1 MKLFARSKPHAAWA
15 VAACALIMSACA
27 TVDRAPEMSLQQL
40 ERGLIATQDPRI
52 RASDSARLDR
62 ITEDFRSRLGQS
74 DHRRA
79 ILALSGGG
87 ANGAYGA
94 GLLVGWTERGDRP
107 EFDIVTGVST
117 GALAA
122 PYAFLGPDWDD
133 ELAMAYSDGQTEGL
147 LSWRSFAAFLSPG
160 LFSPRTLET
169 LVEKNVTP
177 ALLAE
182 IAEENRAG
190 RRLFVA
196 TTNLDSGETVIW
208 DMGLLAEA
216 GDDNALHLF
225 RQVLLASA
233 SIPSV
238 FPPVLIAG
246 VTEDGMV
253 RQEMHVDGGVN
264 TPFLGVPE
272 GLILSAEGLP
282 DWRGSELFIVVNGK
296 LAQEYRQTRGSLPAV
311 LARSYNS
318 MSRASLRTS
327 LAAQGAFARR
337 NGVRVSVAAIPH
349 DIDASALDF
358 DQESM
363 TALFQ
368 EGRRRAASGQGWESL
383 NADLVEPPPAPSP
396 TSTADP
402 APPAAASAP
411 ENQ

>member
-1 MKLFARSKPHAAWA
+1 MVFSRSKLLAAWA
-15 VAACALIMSACA
+15 IAVCVFAVSACA
-27 TVDRAPEMSLQQL
+27 TVDRAPAVTLQQL
-40 ERGLIATQDPRI
+40 ERGLIATEDPRI
-52 RASDSARLDR
+52 RANDSVRLAR
-62 ITEDFRSRLGQS
+62 ITEDFSRRLRQS
-74 DHRRA
+74 DRRRA

-122 PYAFLGPDWDD
+122 PYAFLGSDWDD
-133 ELAMAYSDGQTEGL
+133 ELAGAYSGGHTEGL

-160 LFSPRTLET
+160 LFSPRTLES
-169 LVEKNVTP
+169 LVEEHVTP
-177 ALLAE
+177 ALLEE
-182 IAEENRAG
+182 IADEHRAG

-208 DMGLLAEA
+208 DMGLIAMA
-216 GDDNALHLF
+216 GDENALRLF

-233 SIPSV
+233 SIPGV

-246 VTEDGMV
+246 VTPDGVV

-264 TPFLGVPE
+264 TPFLGIPE
-272 GLILSAEGLP
+272 GLILDAEVLP
-282 DWRGSELFIVVNGK
+282 GWRGGELFIVVNGK
-296 LAQEYRQTRGSLPAV
+296 LALDFRQTRGSLRAV
-311 LARSYNS
+311 LVRSYNS

-337 NGVRVSVAAIPH
+337 NGVRVSVAAIPQEF
-349 DIDASALDF
+349 DASALDF
-358 DQESM
+358 GQESM
-363 TALFQ
+363 AALFQ
-368 EGRRRAASGQGWESL
+368 EGRRRGIEGRAWDSL
-383 NADLVEPPPAPSP
+383 NADLVETPPAQGP
-396 TSTADP
+396 TSTDDP
-402 APPAAASAP
+402 APPAADSAP

>member
-1 MKLFARSKPHAAWA
+1 MRLFRRSRPFAALA
-15 VAACALIMSACA
+15 MAACVLAVGACA
-27 TVDRAPEMSLQQL
+27 TVERAPEVALQQL
-40 ERGLIATQDPRI
+40 GRGLIAAEDPRI
-52 RASDSARLDR
+52 RASDSVRLNR
-62 ITEDFRSRLGQS
+62 IAEDFRNRLGQS

-122 PYAFLGPDWDD
+122 PYAFLGSDWDD
-133 ELAMAYSDGQTEGL
+133 ELAEAYSDGQTEGL

-169 LVEKNVTP
+169 LVEENVTP
-177 ALLAE
+177 ALLSRV
-182 IAEENRAG
+182 AEEHRAG

-208 DMGLLAEA
+208 DMGLLAAA
-216 GDDNALHLF
+216 GDDNALRLF

-233 SIPSV
+233 SIPGV

-246 VTEDGMV
+246 VTPDGSV

-272 GLILSAEGLP
+272 GLILSAEALP
-282 DWRGSELFIVVNGK
+282 EWRGSELFIVVNGK
-296 LAQEYRQTRGSLPAV
+296 VTQEYRQTPGSLRAV
-311 LARSYNS
+311 LVRSYNS

-349 DIDASALDF
+349 DIEASALDF
-358 DQESM
+358 DQQSM
-363 TALFQ
+363 AALFR
-368 EGRRRAASGQGWESL
+368 EGRRRAVGGRAWESL
-383 NADLVEPPPAPSP
+383 DVDVVEPPPAREAPSAP
-396 TSTADP
+396 EPAPLAADP
-402 APPAAASAP
+402 APES
-411 ENQ
+411 Q

>member
-1 MKLFARSKPHAAWA
+1 MDEPMQNLRA
-15 VAACALIMSACA
+15 ALIAFLGLTLGACA
-27 TVDRAPEMSLQQL
+27 TVDRAPEMSLAEL

-52 RASDSARLDR
+52 APGDEARLER
-62 ITEDFRSRLGQS
+62 IAEDFRRRLAGS
-74 DHRRA
+74 DHRRS

-94 GLLVGWTERGDRP
+94 GLVVGWTQRGDRP

-133 ELAMAYSDGQTEGL
+133 ELAAAYSEGKTEGL

-160 LFSPRTLET
+160 LFSPRTLEA
-169 LVEKNVTP
+169 LVEEHVTP

-182 IAEENRAG
+182 IARENREG

-208 DMGLLAEA
+208 DMGLMAEA
-216 GDDNALHLF
+216 GDENALRLF

-233 SIPSV
+233 SIPGV

-246 VTEDGMV
+246 VTEGGTV

-272 GLILSAEGLP
+272 GMILSAETLP
-282 DWRGSELFIVVNGK
+282 GWRGSELFIIVNGK
-296 LAQEYRQTRGSLPAV
+296 LAQESRETRGSLPAV

-337 NGVRVSVAAIPH
+337 NGMRVSVAAIPPEVE
-349 DIDASALDF
+349 ASALDF
-358 DQESM
+358 DQNAMM
-363 TALFQ
+363 TLFE
-368 EGRRRAASGQGWESL
+368 EGRRRAASGAAWDPLDIE
-383 NADLVEPPPAPSP
+383 LVEPPSPPDVARPAE
-396 TSTADP
+396 P
-402 APPAAASAP
+402 AS
-411 ENQ
+411 EHQ

>member
-1 MKLFARSKPHAAWA
+1 MMFSRSKPFAAWA
-15 VAACALIMSACA
+15 ITACVFAVSACA
-27 TVDRAPEMSLQQL
+27 TVDRAPDVSLQQL
-40 ERGLIATQDPRI
+40 ERGLVATEDPRL
-52 RASDSARLDR
+52 RASDSLRLDR
-62 ITEDFRSRLGQS
+62 ITEDFRRRLGQS

-122 PYAFLGPDWDD
+122 PYAFLGSDWDD
-133 ELAMAYSDGQTEGL
+133 ELALAYSDGQTEGL

-160 LFSPRTLET
+160 LFSPRTLEA
-169 LVEKNVTP
+169 LVEENVTP
-177 ALLAE
+177 ALLSK
-182 IAEENRAG
+182 IAEEHRAG

-208 DMGLLAEA
+208 DMGLLALA
-216 GDDNALHLF
+216 GDENALRLF

-233 SIPSV
+233 SIPGV

-246 VTEDGMV
+246 VTSDGMV

-272 GLILSAEGLP
+272 GLILSAEALP
-282 DWRGSELFIVVNGK
+282 GWRGSELFIVVNGK
-296 LAQEYRQTRGSLPAV
+296 LTQEYRQTRGSLPAV

-337 NGVRVSVAAIPH
+337 NGVRVNVAAIPH
-349 DIDASALDF
+349 DIEASALDF
-358 DQESM
+358 NQDSM
-363 TALFQ
+363 AALFQ
-368 EGRRRAASGQGWESL
+368 EGRSRAVGGRAWESL
-383 NADLVEPPPAPSP
+383 NVDLVEPPPAPGP

-402 APPAAASAP
+402 APPAADPAP